1 MCTIDQLKRGLSAY
15 VEKELVGKISGL
27 RKWGLALFA
36 SPIIANVDS
45 MMQNHK
51 DFLKTAGFMT
61 EDGMIKIDELYS
73 RAREVAS
80 KEGDVVENIPLL
92 GDVKFTESDI
102 TALYRYITGNY

>member
-1 MCTIDQLKRGLSAY
+1 MCTVEQFKRGLSAY
-15 VEKELVGKISGL
+15 IEKELIEKISGL

-36 SPIIANVDS
+36 SPILVNIDPMVQQHKKVLIAS
-45 MMQNHK
+45 
-51 DFLKTAGFMT
+51 GYMT

-73 RAREVAS
+73 KLREIAS

-102 TALYRYITGNY
+102 TSLYRYITGNY